1 MVRFDAYAAFVD
13 AVIEI
18 LSPAGLEGAREIVLA
33 DADFEGW
40 PLDDPRLIGALIG
53 FARQPGRRLRLL
65 ARRYDI
71 VQRDCPRF
79 VAWRRTW
86 GHVIDARRHPDETSA
101 LPSLLLV
108 DRRCALQIEDRETWR
123 GQVRGDAAHVHRCG
137 DSVDALLQ
145 RAEPAFAQ
153 TTLGL

>member
-1 MVRFDAYAAFVD
+1 MVRFDAHAAFVD
-13 AVIEI
+13 AVIET

-33 DADFEGW
+33 DADFEHW
-40 PLDDPRLIGALIG
+40 PLDDPRLLEALTG

-79 VAWRRTW
+79 VTWRRTW
-86 GHVIDARRHPDETSA
+86 GHGVDARRQVDETPA
-101 LPSLLLV
+101 LPSLLLI
-108 DRRCALQIEDRETWR
+108 DRRCALQVEDREAWL
-123 GQVRGDAAHVHRCG
+123 GQVHTDARQVHRCG